1 MTFGIE
7 KHETY
12 KVTCGDIDL
21 SHITVE
27 NYSGDTYIVYS
38 HGEEMDVFTYKGDKP
53 FDAIHDYL
61 EKYAI
66 ENGYTAEN
74 GYA

>member
-1 MTFGIE
+1 MVFGIE
-7 KHETY
+7 KHTTY
-12 KVTCGDIDL
+12 TVTCGNIDL

-27 NYSGDTYIVYS
+27 NYNSDTYIVYS

-66 ENGYTAEN
+66 ENGYIAEN